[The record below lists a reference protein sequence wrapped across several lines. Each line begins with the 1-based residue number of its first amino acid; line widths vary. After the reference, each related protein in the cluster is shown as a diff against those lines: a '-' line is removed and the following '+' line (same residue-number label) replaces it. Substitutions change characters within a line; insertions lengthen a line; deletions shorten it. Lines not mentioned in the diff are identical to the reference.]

1 VLANITPG
9 INAHSHYPRMTTMDL
24 PSGLSEK
31 EAAARLARGGHNELS
46 SAKPRS
52 LLAIAGKVVGEPM
65 FLLLIACGAIYL
77 LLGDRT
83 EALML
88 LGFVLVVVSI
98 SFFQERKTERALEA
112 LRDLSSP
119 RALVIRD
126 GEQRR
131 IPGREVV
138 PGDLL
143 VLSEGDRVP
152 ADAVLLSGVNV
163 SVDESLLT
171 GESVPVRKARAAGI
185 PEEMSKP
192 GGDDLPFLYSGTLVV
207 QGKGL
212 AQTLATGQHTAIGG
226 IGKALAAVE
235 QEPTRIQLETAR
247 IVKRL
252 AWFGFALSLAVALAY
267 ALLRGDW
274 LNGFLVGITLA
285 MAILPEELPVVM
297 TIFLGLG
304 AWRIAQ
310 QRVLTRHIPA
320 VEMLGSATVLCVD
333 KTGTLTQNRMALT
346 QLQARDLVFDLAGP
360 EGRDLPEQFHELLE
374 FSMLASHRDPFDP
387 MEKAIHQSAQKLL
400 AGTEHIHGDWAL
412 IEEYALSPELLAV
425 SRVWQSPDREHYV
438 IAAKGAP
445 EAIGDLCH
453 LSRADAEGLDQA
465 VTAMAAQGLRVLGV
479 AKATFKQTDL
489 PAIQHDFSFE
499 LLGLIGLADPVRDS
513 VPAAISE
520 SHAAG
525 MRVIMITGDYPATA
539 INIAHQVG
547 LKSPDR
553 TITGAE
559 LDALDDA
566 QLALKVADV
575 NVFCRAV
582 PEHKLRLVQALKA
595 NGAIVAMTGDG
606 VNDAPALK
614 AAHIGIAMG
623 ARGTDVARES
633 AALVLLDDDFTS
645 IVAAIRL
652 GRRIFDNL
660 RKAIAFVLAAH
671 VPIVGMS
678 LIPVAMGWPLVL
690 LPVHILFLQLII
702 DPACSVV
709 FEAEPEEADVMRR
722 PPRPPG
728 ASLFD
733 RGTVAFGLLQGGGVL
748 ATVLAVYALALYR
761 GQEAEVARAL
771 TFTVLVIAGLGL
783 IFSNRSRSR
792 NLVDTMGTRNRSLWW
807 VMGGAILFLG
817 LVLYVPPLRQLF
829 HFGTLHVDDMLIA
842 IAAGIVCILG
852 AEAAKHLDKLRVGG

>member
-1 VLANITPG
+1 MKPADTLA
-9 INAHSHYPRMTTMDL
+9 ADAL
-24 PSGLSEK
+24 LGLSQD
-31 EAAARLARGGHNELS
+31 EAAVRLARDGHNELP
-46 SAKPRS
+46 SAEPRS
-52 LLAIAGKVVGEPM
+52 LFAIAAKVVREPM
-65 FLLLIACGAIYL
+65 FLLLLACGAIYL
-77 LLGDRT
+77 LLGDRAD
-83 EALML
+83 ALML

-119 RALVIRD
+119 RALVLRD
-126 GEQRR
+126 GERRR

-138 PGDLL
+138 RGDLL
-143 VLSEGDRVP
+143 VLAEGDRVP
-152 ADAVLLSGVNV
+152 ADAVLLSGVNI

-171 GESVPVRKARAAGI
+171 GESVPVRKAPAASVPKAMG
-185 PEEMSKP
+185 KP

-212 AQTLATGQHTAIGG
+212 AQTLATGQYTAIGG
-226 IGKALAAVE
+226 IGKALAGVR

-252 AWFGFALSLAVALAY
+252 AWLGFALSLVVATAY
-267 ALLRGDW
+267 ALTRGDW
-274 LNGFLVGITLA
+274 LNGFLVGLTLA

-310 QRVLTRHIPA
+310 HRVLTRHIPA

-333 KTGTLTQNRMALT
+333 KTGTLTQNRMTLV
-346 QLQARDLVFDLAGP
+346 QLQAHDLVLDLTALNGA
-360 EGRDLPEQFHELLE
+360 ELPEQFHELLE

-387 MEKAIHQSAQKLL
+387 MERAIRESVQETL
-400 AGTEHIHGDWAL
+400 AGTEHIHGDWVL
-412 IEEYALSPELLAV
+412 IEEYALSRELLAV

-453 LSRADAEGLDQA
+453 LGQADAEALYRA
-465 VTAMAAQGLRVLGV
+465 VTALAEQGLRVLGV
-479 AKATFKQTDL
+479 AKASFRQTDL
-489 PAIQHDFSFE
+489 PALQHDFSFE

-513 VPAAISE
+513 VPAAIRE

-539 INIAHQVG
+539 ISIARQIG
-547 LKSPDR
+547 LESPDR
-553 TITGAE
+553 TVTGAE

-566 QLALKVADV
+566 ELARKVKDV
-575 NVFCRAV
+575 DVFCRAA
-582 PEHKLRLVQALKA
+582 PEHKLRLVNALKA

-645 IVAAIRL
+645 IVAAVRL

-660 RKAIAFVLAAH
+660 RKAIAFVMAAH

-690 LPVHILFLQLII
+690 FPVHILFLQLII

-709 FEAEPEEADVMRR
+709 FEAEPEETDVMRR
-722 PPRPPG
+722 APRPPE
-728 ASLFD
+728 APLFD
-733 RGTVAFGLLQGGGVL
+733 RGTIAFGLLQGLGILAIVVAVFGV
-748 ATVLAVYALALYR
+748 ALYR
-761 GQEAEVARAL
+761 GQDEQVARAL
-771 TFTVLVIAGLGL
+771 TFTAMVIADLGL
-783 IFSNRSRSR
+783 ILSNRSRSR
-792 NLVDTMGTRNRSLWW
+792 NIIAAIGTRNRALWW
-807 VMGGAILFLG
+807 VMGGAVLFLG

-829 HFGTLHVDDMLIA
+829 HFGYLHVVDILIA
-842 IAAGIVCILG
+842 VAAGMACMFG
-852 AEAAKHLDKLRVGG
+852 ADAAKRVGILRARA

>member
-1 VLANITPG
+1 
-9 INAHSHYPRMTTMDL
+9 MTTVDNL
-24 PSGLSEK
+24 PGLSQE
-31 EAAARLARGGHNELS
+31 EAALRLTRDGHNELP

-52 LLAIAGKVVGEPM
+52 HIAIAAKVVREPM

-131 IPGREVV
+131 IAGREVV
-138 PGDLL
+138 GGDLL
-143 VLSEGDRVP
+143 VLAEGDRVP

-163 SVDESLLT
+163 SADESLLT
-171 GESVPVRKARAAGI
+171 GESVPVRKAPAASA
-185 PEEMSKP
+185 PAEMGPP

-212 AQTLATGQHTAIGG
+212 AQTLATGQHTAIGR

-235 QEPTRIQLETAR
+235 QEPTRIQLESAR

-252 AWFGFALSLAVALAY
+252 AWLGFALSLAVAVAY

-320 VEMLGSATVLCVD
+320 VEMLGAATVLCVD
-333 KTGTLTQNRMALT
+333 KTGTLTQNRMALA
-346 QLQARDLVFDLAGP
+346 QLYAQDRVLDLTAMNGP
-360 EGRDLPEQFHELLE
+360 ELPEQFHQLLE
-374 FSMLASHRDPFDP
+374 FSMLASHSDPFDP
-387 MEKAIHQSAQKLL
+387 MEKAIHASAQKVL
-400 AGTEHIHGDWAL
+400 AGTEHLHGDWKL
-412 IEEYALSPELLAV
+412 IEEYALSRELLAV
-425 SRVWQSPDREHYV
+425 SRVWQSPDRENYV

-445 EAIGDLCH
+445 EAIADLCH
-453 LSRADAEGLDQA
+453 LSQADAEALDRA
-465 VTAMAAQGLRVLGV
+465 VTAMAERGLRVLGV
-479 AKATFKQTDL
+479 AKASFRQAGL
-489 PAIQHDFSFE
+489 PEIQHDFSFG
-499 LLGLIGLADPVRDS
+499 LLGLIGLADPVREA
-513 VPAAISE
+513 VPAAIRE

-539 INIAHQVG
+539 ISIARRIG
-547 LKSPDR
+547 LESPDR

-566 QLALKVADV
+566 ELARKVADV
-575 NVFCRAV
+575 NVFCRAA
-582 PEHKLRLVQALKA
+582 PEHKLRLVNALKA
-595 NGAIVAMTGDG
+595 GGAIVAMTGDG

-633 AALVLLDDDFTS
+633 AALVLLDDDFAS
-645 IVAAIRL
+645 IVGAIRL

-660 RKAIAFVLAAH
+660 KKAIAFVMAAH

-678 LIPVAMGWPLVL
+678 LIPVALGWPLVL

-702 DPACSVV
+702 DPACSIV

-722 PPRPPG
+722 PPRASE

-733 RGTVAFGLLQGGGVL
+733 RGTVAFGLLQGCGIL
-748 ATVLAVYALALYR
+748 AIVLAVFAIALYR

-771 TFTVLVIAGLGL
+771 TFTAMVIADLGL

-792 NLVDTMGTRNRSLWW
+792 GFLTTIGTRNPALWW
-807 VMGGAILFLG
+807 VMGGALSFLG
-817 LVLYVPPLRQLF
+817 LVLYVPALRQLF
-829 HFGTLHVDDMLIA
+829 HFGTLHADDILIA
-842 IAAGIVCILG
+842 VAAGIVCILG
-852 AEAAKHLDKLRVGG
+852 AEAAKRVLALRARA

>member
-1 VLANITPG
+1 
-9 INAHSHYPRMTTMDL
+9 MTTNEAL
-24 PSGLSEK
+24 HGLSQE
-31 EAAARLARGGHNELS
+31 EAALRLARDGFNELP

-52 LLAIAGKVVGEPM
+52 LFAIAAKVVCEPM

-98 SFFQERKTERALEA
+98 SFLQERKTERALEA

-131 IPGREVV
+131 IAGREVV
-138 PGDLL
+138 RGDLL
-143 VLSEGDRVP
+143 VLAEGDRVP
-152 ADAVLLSGVNV
+152 ADAVLISGVNV
-163 SVDESLLT
+163 SADESLLT
-171 GESVPVRKARAAGI
+171 GESVPVRKAGAASVPDVGAAGA
-185 PEEMSKP
+185 MGKP

-212 AQTLATGQHTAIGG
+212 AQTLATGQHTAIGN

-252 AWFGFALSLAVALAY
+252 AWLGFALSLAVAIAY

-333 KTGTLTQNRMALT
+333 KTGTLTQNRMALA
-346 QLQARDLVFDLAGP
+346 QLCAQDHVLDLAALKGS
-360 EGRDLPEQFHELLE
+360 ELPEQFHELLE

-387 MEKAIHQSAQKLL
+387 MEKAIAESAQKAL
-400 AGTEHIHGDWAL
+400 AGTEHIHGDWTL
-412 IEEYALSPELLAV
+412 IEEYALSRELLAV
-425 SRVWQSPDREHYV
+425 SHVWQSPDREHYV

-445 EAIGDLCH
+445 EAIADLCH
-453 LSRADAEGLDQA
+453 LGKADAGALERS

-479 AKATFKQTDL
+479 AKASFRQADL
-489 PAIQHDFSFE
+489 PAIQHDFNFE

-513 VPAAISE
+513 VPAAIGE

-539 INIAHQVG
+539 ISIAQRIG
-547 LKSPDR
+547 LKSPER
-553 TITGAE
+553 IITGAE
-559 LDALDDA
+559 LDVLSDA
-566 QLALKVADV
+566 ELARDVRDV
-575 NVFCRAV
+575 NVFCRAA
-582 PEHKLRLVQALKA
+582 PEHKLRLVNALKA

-645 IVAAIRL
+645 IVAAVRL

-660 RKAIAFVLAAH
+660 RKAIAFVMAAH

-722 PPRPPG
+722 APRPPD

-733 RGTVAFGLLQGGGVL
+733 RGTVVFGLLQGGGIL
-748 ATVLAVYALALYR
+748 AIVFAVFTIALYR
-761 GQEAEVARAL
+761 GQDAEVARAL
-771 TFTVLVIAGLGL
+771 TFTAMVIADLGL
-783 IFSNRSRSR
+783 ILSNRSRAR
-792 NLVDTMGTRNRSLWW
+792 NVFATLGTSNRALWW
-807 VMGGAILFLG
+807 VLGGALTFLG
-817 LVLYVPPLRQLF
+817 VVLYVPPLRELF
-829 HFGTLHVDDMLIA
+829 HFGYLHADDILIA
-842 IAAGIVCILG
+842 ITAGIVCIFG
-852 AEAAKHLDKLRVGG
+852 AEAAKRLRKL

>member
-1 VLANITPG
+1 
-9 INAHSHYPRMTTMDL
+9 MTTIDAL
-24 PSGLSEK
+24 PGLSQD
-31 EAAARLARGGHNELS
+31 EAALRLARDGPNELS

-52 LLAIAGKVVGEPM
+52 LFAIAAKVVLEPM

-83 EALML
+83 EAMML

-126 GEQRR
+126 GQRR
-131 IPGREVV
+131 RIAGREVV
-138 PGDLL
+138 RGDLL

-152 ADAVLLSGVNV
+152 ADAVLLSGVNL
-163 SVDESLLT
+163 SADESLLT
-171 GESVPVRKARAAGI
+171 GESVPVRKAPGANI
-185 PEEMSKP
+185 PEAMAAP

-212 AQTLATGQHTAIGG
+212 AQTLATGQHTAIGR

-235 QEPTRIQLETAR
+235 QEPTRIQQETGR

-252 AWFGFALSLAVALAY
+252 AWFGIALSLAVAVAY
-267 ALLRGDW
+267 ALMRGDW

-320 VEMLGSATVLCVD
+320 IEMLGSATVLCVD
-333 KTGTLTQNRMALT
+333 KTGTLTQNRMALV
-346 QLQARDLVFDLAGP
+346 QLQAHDSVLDLGRL
-360 EGRDLPEQFHELLE
+360 EGAELPEQFHELLE

-387 MEKAIHQSAQKLL
+387 MEQAINESAQKAL
-400 AGTEHIHGDWAL
+400 AGTEHIHRDWVL
-412 IEEYALSPELLAV
+412 IEEYALSRELLAV
-425 SRVWQSPDREHYV
+425 SHVWRSPDRQRYV

-445 EAIGDLCH
+445 EAIADLCH
-453 LSRADAEGLDQA
+453 LGQAEIEALDRA

-479 AKATFKQTDL
+479 AEASFRQADL
-489 PAIQHDFSFE
+489 PAIQHDFNFE

-513 VPAAISE
+513 VPAAIRE

-525 MRVIMITGDYPATA
+525 MRVVMITGDYPATA
-539 INIAHQVG
+539 ISIAHQIG
-547 LKSPDR
+547 LESPDHV
-553 TITGAE
+553 ITGVE

-566 QLALKVADV
+566 ELARKVKDV
-575 NVFCRAV
+575 NVFCRAA
-582 PEHKLRLVQALKA
+582 PEHKLRLVNALKA
-595 NGAIVAMTGDG
+595 GGAIVAMTGDG

-614 AAHIGIAMG
+614 AAHIGIAIG

-660 RKAIAFVLAAH
+660 RKAIAFVIAAH

-702 DPACSVV
+702 DPACSIV
-709 FEAEPEEADVMRR
+709 FEAEPEEADLMRR
-722 PPRPPG
+722 PPRPPE

-733 RGTVAFGLLQGGGVL
+733 RGTVSFGLLQGCGIL
-748 ATVLAVYALALYR
+748 AIVLAVFALALYR
-761 GQEAEVARAL
+761 GQDAGVARAL
-771 TFTVLVIAGLGL
+771 TFTALVIADLGL
-783 IFSNRSRSR
+783 ILSNRSRAR
-792 NLVDTMGTRNRSLWW
+792 NFLATMGTSNRALWW
-807 VMGGAILFLG
+807 VMGGALSFLG

-829 HFGTLHVDDMLIA
+829 HFGTLHTDDILIA
-842 IAAGIVCILG
+842 VAAGIICILG
-852 AEAAKHLDKLRVGG
+852 AEAAKGLGKL